1 MIEVEI
7 KLPIPEA
14 DNLKA
19 KLLNLGFR
27 ESGYLQE
34 HDTYF
39 DNPEGSIRANG
50 QALRVRVTK
59 DPETGKASAQINFKG
74 KKLDRQTAARQELET
89 GVEDGAVCREILRAI
104 GYVPVAP
111 EVRKERRMLC
121 MDQVTACLDRV
132 DGLGDFLELEI
143 LVEREEERDAAVGR
157 IEDILGHLGYLLSD
171 TTRTSYLSM
180 LQKKYSGV

>member
-14 DNLKA
+14 DNFKA

-59 DPETGKASAQINFKG
+59 DPGTGKSSAQINFKG

-104 GYVPVAP
+104 GYVPVVP

-132 DGLGDFLELEI
+132 DGLGDFLELEVIVRKENLREKCLVQMREI
-143 LVEREEERDAAVGR
+143 LQE
-157 IEDILGHLGYLLSD
+157 LGLSMD
-171 TTRTSYLSM
+171 NTVRTSYLSM
-180 LQKKYSGV
+180 LMDK

>member
-1 MIEVEI
+1 M
-7 KLPIPEA
+7 
-14 DNLKA
+14 
-19 KLLNLGFR
+19 
-27 ESGYLQE
+27 
-34 HDTYF
+34 
-39 DNPEGSIRANG
+39 
-50 QALRVRVTK
+50 
-59 DPETGKASAQINFKG
+59 
-74 KKLDRQTAARQELET
+74 
-89 GVEDGAVCREILRAI
+89 EDGAVCREILRAI

-180 LQKKYSGV
+180 LQKKIQWCLMRGMRDEIKEYIDCCKRYRKGKAVLS

>member
-14 DNLKA
+14 DNFKA

-59 DPETGKASAQINFKG
+59 DPGTGKSSAQINFKG
-74 KKLDRQTAARQELET
+74 KKLDR
-89 GVEDGAVCREILRAI
+89 
-104 GYVPVAP
+104 
-111 EVRKERRMLC
+111 
-121 MDQVTACLDRV
+121 V
-132 DGLGDFLELEI
+132 DGLGDFLEFEI
-143 LVEREEERDAAVGR
+143 LVEREEEGDAG
-157 IEDILGHLGYLLSD
+157 
-171 TTRTSYLSM
+171 
-180 LQKKYSGV
+180 

>member
-27 ESGYLQE
+27 ENGFLQE

-59 DPETGKASAQINFKG
+59 DPGTGKSSAQINFKG

-104 GYVPVAP
+104 GYVPVTP
-111 EVRKERRMLC
+111 EVRKDRRMLC

-157 IEDILGHLGYLLSD
+157 IEGILGHLGYRLSD